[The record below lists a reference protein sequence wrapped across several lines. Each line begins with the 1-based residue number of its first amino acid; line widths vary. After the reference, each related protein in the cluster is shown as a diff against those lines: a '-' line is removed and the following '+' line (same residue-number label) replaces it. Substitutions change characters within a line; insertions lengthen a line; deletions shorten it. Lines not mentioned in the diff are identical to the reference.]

1 MAFRTIIR
9 IFRYRKKQIKV
20 MEKLEKVLSA
30 VAIGIG
36 IGIVSLVAAVAI
48 LRVAFELA
56 NFIDK

>member
-1 MAFRTIIR
+1 
-9 IFRYRKKQIKV
+9 
-20 MEKLEKVLSA
+20 MEKLEKLFTA

-36 IGIVSLVAAVAI
+36 IGVISLVAAVAI

>member
-20 MEKLEKVLSA
+20 MEKLQKAITVL
-30 VAIGIG
+30 AIGLV

-48 LRVAFELA
+48 LRVVFELA
-56 NFIDK
+56 KLI